1 MADLVARGCL
11 RVSDIEIKCMPVE
24 EIDGQFLEQS
34 RAVIFGTPTHN
45 GTPSWQLKKCI
56 RDASRETFAGKLGA
70 VFASQNWP
78 GGGGASFAEMTVI
91 AIMLVEGM
99 LVYSGGT
106 AEAGPDLH
114 FGAVS
119 HHAPKDDLYVQ
130 RCTQLGENVAG
141 KSLEL
146 FS

>member
-1 MADLVARGCL
+1 MADLVPQGCL

-24 EIDGQFLEQS
+24 EIDDQFLEQS
-34 RAVIFGTPTHN
+34 RAVIFGTPTHD
-45 GTPSWQLKKCI
+45 GTLSLQLKKCI
-56 RDASRETFAGKLGA
+56 RDAGRESFAGKLGA

-91 AIMLVEGM
+91 AIMLVKGM
-99 LVYSGGT
+99 LVYSGGI
-106 AEAGPDLH
+106 AEEGPDLH

-119 HHAPKDDLYVQ
+119 HQAPEDDLYVQ
-130 RCTQLGENVAG
+130 RCIQLGENVAR